1 MSDLEETKLFRKNR
15 DDVSP
20 GEIFA
25 EVYNSLREK
34 GYDPIN
40 QVVGYLMSGDPAYIT
55 SHKQARTLIR
65 KIERHELL
73 EELVRG
79 YMRALER
86 D

>member
-1 MSDLEETKLFRKNR
+1 LADFEETKLFRRNTE
-15 DDVSP
+15 DVSAAA
-20 GEIFA
+20 ILS

-40 QVVGYLMSGDPAYIT
+40 QLVGYLMSGDPAYIT
-55 SHKQARTLIR
+55 SHRQARARIR

-73 EELVRG
+73 EELVRS
-79 YMRALER
+79 YLPDLEA

>member
-1 MSDLEETKLFRKNR
+1 LTDFEETKLFRRNNEEAPAGKILA
-15 DDVSP
+15 D
-20 GEIFA
+20 
-25 EVYNSLREK
+25 VYNSLREK

-55 SHKQARTLIR
+55 SHRQARARIR

-73 EELVRG
+73 EELVRSYLG
-79 YMRALER
+79 ALER